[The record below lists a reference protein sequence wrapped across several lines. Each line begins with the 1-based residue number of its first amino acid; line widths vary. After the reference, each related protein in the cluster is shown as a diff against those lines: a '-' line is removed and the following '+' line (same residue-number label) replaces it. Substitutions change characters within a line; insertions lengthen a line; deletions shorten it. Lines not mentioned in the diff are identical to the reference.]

1 MSGKGIILIRKYKE
15 TILYLIFGT
24 LTVIV
29 NMMLFALFDLLGFSL
44 LLSNSLAFVL
54 AVLFAYY
61 TNTKFVF
68 AVAFTKANF
77 LQFFGMRI
85 MTILIDNGGM
95 LLLVQIGAHKY
106 ISKVIVNAVIIILNY
121 IFSKFY
127 IFKKKEEMK

>member
-1 MSGKGIILIRKYKE
+1 MSGKGIILIKKYKE
-15 TILYLIFGT
+15 TILYLIFGI

-77 LQFFGMRI
+77 TVFWYADYDDF
-85 MTILIDNGGM
+85 D
-95 LLLVQIGAHKY
+95 
-106 ISKVIVNAVIIILNY
+106 
-121 IFSKFY
+121 
-127 IFKKKEEMK
+127 